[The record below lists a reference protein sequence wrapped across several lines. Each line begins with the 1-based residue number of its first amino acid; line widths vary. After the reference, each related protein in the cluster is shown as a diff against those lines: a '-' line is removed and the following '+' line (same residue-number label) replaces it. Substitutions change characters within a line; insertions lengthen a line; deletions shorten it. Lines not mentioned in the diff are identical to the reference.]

1 MWNILH
7 HVSLNLVVDFH
18 FFMIANAFCNISYK
32 ITDFYFKFCC
42 RSIPLENLVAI
53 VKRNFTLGVLIEE
66 WVGPDDR
73 NSLGHIIQVG

>member
-1 MWNILH
+1 
-7 HVSLNLVVDFH
+7 
-18 FFMIANAFCNISYK
+18 MIASALSFFLK
-32 ITDFYFKFCC
+32 IHFEWVILFQIMVLILKNFFLKF

-73 NSLGHIIQVG
+73 NSLGHIIQVR

>member
-1 MWNILH
+1 LEKS
-7 HVSLNLVVDFH
+7 VQ
-18 FFMIANAFCNISYK
+18 
-32 ITDFYFKFCC
+32 DFYY
-42 RSIPLENLVAI
+42 RSISLENLVAI